1 MLRKT
6 LGLGFALALI
16 VGACGGTTTQTQPTA
31 TGAAPAKTAA
41 ATPAGPKIGT
51 ADRPIVLAITP
62 SAEVQ
67 RLTTTGNAIAAALG
81 QATGLTWKVQVPTSY
96 AAQIEAVCAGQVD
109 VAFIA
114 PLQMTLLLDKG
125 CGTPIIAAL
134 RNDESCKLSP
144 TYNSQILV
152 RADSGI
158 NDINGLRGKKF
169 AFVDAISASGS
180 LFPKLVIKQK
190 SGQEPQT
197 FFASTIN
204 AGGHPQAVLALYN
217 GQVDGAAS
225 FGDARIRSVC
235 GTPEPA
241 AGMPADILTKTKII
255 DKAGPIPNDGI
266 AVAKALP
273 AETVAAVKKA
283 LLDYAQ
289 TDAGKKNYK
298 DLFAWDGLQEVNAS
312 FYDGMREAAKLGGV
326 DVAGE
331 AAKTPR
337 PPATAAPAASPTTK
351 P

>member
-1 MLRKT
+1 MLRT
-6 LGLGFALALI
+6 LRGSLGLAI
-16 VGACGGTTTQTQPTA
+16 VGAFVVAACGGTAQPTA
-31 TGAAPAKTAA
+31 SATAA
-41 ATPAGPKIGT
+41 APTAAASTGPRIGSFN
-51 ADRPIVLAITP
+51 RPIVLAITP

-67 RLTTTGNAIAAALG
+67 RLTTTGNAIASALG
-81 QATGLTWKVQVPTSY
+81 QATGLAWKVQVPTSY
-96 AAQIEAVCAGQVD
+96 AAQIEAVCSGQVD

-125 CGTPIIAAL
+125 CGTPILAAL

-158 NDINGLRGKKF
+158 TDINGLKGKKF
-169 AFVDAISASGS
+169 AFVDAISTSGS
-180 LFPKLVIKQK
+180 LFPKLLVK
-190 SGQEPQT
+190 SKTGQDPAT
-197 FFASTIN
+197 FFSGTIN

-225 FGDARIRSVC
+225 FGDARLKSVC

-273 AETVAAVKKA
+273 ADIVTQVKKA
-283 LLDYAQ
+283 LVDYSK

-298 DLFAWDGLQEVNAS
+298 DLFSWDGLQEVEGS
-312 FYDGMREAAKLGGV
+312 FYNSVRDAAKLGGI

-337 PPATAAPAASPTTK
+337 PPATVAPSPTKT